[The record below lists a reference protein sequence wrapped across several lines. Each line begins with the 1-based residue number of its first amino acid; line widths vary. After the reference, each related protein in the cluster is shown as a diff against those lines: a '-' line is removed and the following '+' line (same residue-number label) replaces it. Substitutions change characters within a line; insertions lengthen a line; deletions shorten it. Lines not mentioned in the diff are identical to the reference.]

1 MLHISLFLDYRKVGG
16 EVTLNN
22 RKLILIWE
30 DIFMEQGGE
39 EIVNILKNKYVN
51 YSIENLLKVAFLFL
65 EKENENHPCRHR
77 IVIGDYLDRDEYTV
91 VYKSNQIN
99 YHELLIGLVILMQLI
114 NFEQRPELIINLAY
128 ALREMD
134 TEISH
139 QFAKDI
145 AEQI

>member
-1 MLHISLFLDYRKVGG
+1 M
-16 EVTLNN
+16 NN

-30 DIFMEQGGE
+30 DILMEQGGE

-51 YSIENLLKVAFLFL
+51 YSIEDLLNVAFLFL

-77 IVIGDYLDRDEYTV
+77 IVIGDYLDRDEYTI

-114 NFEQRPELIINLAY
+114 NFEQRSELIINLAY